1 MGKKRCCFPDACFA
15 LLFQVRIPWRETG
28 HDERPDIVCFEKAF
42 RRTWYL
48 FIYLYCNY
56 LSFLPDVVKRG
67 GHLRPLEQAALGHGQ
82 HLFREIPRRVI
93 SSLLARNL
101 AFSSPTFAPTP
112 TTALCCALF
121 IWASISLCI
130 YLCIYTF
137 THTSTYLDL
146 SGLVLRLPSCP
157 SVQTTRWTRE
167 VGKRSTHLDWASA
180 RPS

>member
-1 MGKKRCCFPDACFA
+1 MTNDPTLFVLKR
-15 LLFQVRIPWRETG
+15 LFVVRGI
-28 HDERPDIVCFEKAF
+28 
-42 RRTWYL
+42 YL
-48 FIYLYCNY
+48 FIFIAIIY
-56 LSFLPDVVKRG
+56 FLPDVVKRG

-157 SVQTTRWTRE
+157 SAQTPSVEQAAVAHTISIE
-167 VGKRSTHLDWASA
+167 SA
-180 RPS
+180 H

>member
-1 MGKKRCCFPDACFA
+1 MHWIIE
-15 LLFQVRIPWRETG
+15 LFTCELFIHEL
-28 HDERPDIVCFEKAF
+28 DEYIGTTWMMN
-42 RRTWYL
+42 RTADVIIMMYL
-48 FIYLYCNY
+48 FISLVYVTIYWNPDWRH
-56 LSFLPDVVKRG
+56 FLPDVVKRG

-82 HLFREIPRRVI
+82 HLFRGIPRRVI

-146 SGLVLRLPSCP
+146 SGLVLRQPSCP